1 MPHMYWIKSPGDER
15 LMQVFCKASRAVL
28 PWLISPSF
36 TEKTF
41 TAR

>member
-1 MPHMYWIKSPGDER
+1 MPRMYWIKSLRAER
-15 LMQVFCKASRAVL
+15 LMQVFYPACHAVL